1 MGKRRSGSLEGERD
15 PKGTEQAER
24 IQHCLGA
31 VRNPGNQRSQLRWVR
46 RGVSAE
52 RRAWVQ
58 SQTPQAFGKLGVWV
72 SSYLQREMDGNLK
85 MGIDIITFNEHFG
98 MLTAYQTLGLCQLTE
113 DKNTN

>member
-1 MGKRRSGSLEGERD
+1 MGKKRSGSLEGERD
-15 PKGTEQAER
+15 PKGTERAER
-24 IQHCLGA
+24 IRHCLGA

-58 SQTPQAFGKLGVWV
+58 SQTLQAFGKLGVWV

-85 MGIDIITFNEHFG
+85 MGIDIITFNEYFRNAHCVPDTWA
-98 MLTAYQTLGLCQLTE
+98 MSV
-113 DKNTN
+113 NRR